1 MQILKAGVFYF
12 AIVFGAG
19 FIIGTVRV
27 LWVVPSIG
35 TRMAELMEAPI
46 MLVATILAARWVI
59 RRFEVPPTTAKRL
72 IVGFTALGLLLVA
85 ELSLVVGFRGLAIGQ
100 YLAERDPVSGTVYL
114 VMLGMF
120 ASMPLLLARN

>member
-1 MQILKAGVFYF
+1 MQILKAGAFYF
-12 AIVFGAG
+12 ALVFGAG
-19 FIIGTVRV
+19 FVIGTVRV

-46 MLVATILAARWVI
+46 MFVVTMLAARWVI
-59 RRFEVPPTTAKRL
+59 RRFDVPPTTVKRL
-72 IVGFTALGLLLVA
+72 IVGFTALGLLLGA
-85 ELSLVVGFRGLAIGQ
+85 ELSLMLGFRRLTIGQ

-114 VMLGMF
+114 VILGMF